1 VTKAF
6 RQRQLLGPNRL
17 KLGIFGANCS
27 SGLAATLVEERWQ
40 ATWENNVALAELAD
54 NAGIE
59 FMLPIARWRGY
70 GGATDF
76 QHATLETITWACG
89 LLASTQRLCVFGTV
103 HVPLVHPIFAAKQF
117 VTTDLVSRGRFGI
130 NLVCGWNQ
138 DEFDMFGAAQRE
150 HDVRYDYADEWL
162 SIVEGLWSNRK
173 PFDFSSRYF
182 KLNNV
187 VGDPKPFN
195 DTRPILMNAAASS
208 AGRMFSVRHSDV
220 LFTTLLDLESASK
233 QVNDIKVFARQNGND
248 RLEVF
253 THVYVVCRGTRR
265 EAEDYHH
272 HYAIDRADWTAV
284 DRLAAMQ
291 GLHTQGRPPELR
303 DKLKFRIAGGHGGLP
318 IIGDPDDVAAKLQQV
333 ADAGFAG
340 CTITFVNYLSEFPFF
355 EERVLPRLE
364 RAGLR
369 YPTSVLHES

>member
-1 VTKAF
+1 VTKVLG
-6 RQRQLLGPNRL
+6 QRALFGANRL

-27 SGLAATLVEERWQ
+27 SGLAATTVDERWQ
-40 ATWENNVALAELAD
+40 ASWDNNAALAKLAD
-54 NAGIE
+54 AAGIE

-76 QHATLETITWACG
+76 QHSTLETITWACG

-150 HDVRYDYADEWL
+150 HDARYDYADEWL
-162 SIVEGLWSNRK
+162 SVVEGVWSNAK
-173 PFDFSSRYF
+173 PFDFDGRYF
-182 KLNNV
+182 KLEGA
-187 VGDPKPFN
+187 VGDPRPFN
-195 DTRPILMNAAASS
+195 GTRPIVMNAAASP
-208 AGRMFSVRHSDV
+208 AGRMFSVRRSDI
-220 LFTTLLDLESASK
+220 LFTTLLDLESATKSV
-233 QVNDIKVFARQNGND
+233 QDIKAFARQNEND

-253 THVYVVCRGTRR
+253 THVYVVCRETRR

-272 HYAIDRADWTAV
+272 HYAVECADSDAV
-284 DRLAAMQ
+284 ERLATMQ
-291 GLHTQGRPPELR
+291 GLYTKGRPPELR

-318 IIGDPDDVAAKLQQV
+318 VVGDPDDVAAKLVDV

-340 CTITFVNYLSEFPFF
+340 CTITFVDYLKEFPFF
-355 EERVLPRLE
+355 QERVLPRLE
-364 RAGLR
+364 RAGVRRPANTLN
-369 YPTSVLHES
+369 